1 MYMYIYLYNNIY
13 IYIYIYIII
22 IIITRPQIADTKET
36 CLGNPETLARSPA
49 AGSAAG

>member
-13 IYIYIYIII
+13 IYIIII